1 MGDSLENLSP
11 IDGRYNAKTRA
22 LVPFFTE
29 KALMKYR
36 LLVESE
42 YLIFLSENEHINIKE
57 FSSDEI
63 SLLENL
69 ANNFSLEDALKVKG
83 YEKVTNHDVKA
94 IEYFMKEKLKE
105 TSLQDSTSWI
115 HFALTSYDVNNI
127 AISLMIRDATEQV
140 ILPVLENLNGSL
152 DNMARQYAKT
162 PMLARTHGQPA
173 SPTTFG
179 KEMKVFSERLRSHL
193 TQIRHGE
200 LEVKLNGATGN
211 YNAHNAAF
219 PDVDWVR
226 FSEDFIERL
235 NDINYD
241 GKPSGVITLKP
252 NLITTQ
258 IEPNDSLI
266 CFFDN
271 YKRTNNLLV
280 DFSRDMWQYI
290 SDNWILQKPKA
301 GEVGSS
307 TMPHKV
313 NPIDFEN
320 AEGNLYLANGIFQV
334 FSDRMQIS
342 RLQRDLSG
350 STIERNYGVAF
361 SHSLIAYNS
370 LLNGLGKIKVSE
382 ENMLNALNSH
392 PEIVSEGIQ
401 TILRREGID
410 GAYEKLKELTRGNAT
425 TLDDIRTFA
434 DSLDVADS
442 VKQEMKNIT
451 PATYLGIAER
461 LATRNPV
468 SKKTYQ

>member
-1 MGDSLENLSP
+1 
-11 IDGRYNAKTRA
+11 
-22 LVPFFTE
+22 
-29 KALMKYR
+29 
-36 LLVESE
+36 
-42 YLIFLSENEHINIKE
+42 
-57 FSSDEI
+57 
-63 SLLENL
+63 
-69 ANNFSLEDALKVKG
+69 
-83 YEKVTNHDVKA
+83 
-94 IEYFMKEKLKE
+94 
-105 TSLQDSTSWI
+105 
-115 HFALTSYDVNNI
+115 
-127 AISLMIRDATEQV
+127 MIRDATEQV